1 MIGITKLRINKKHI
15 EKEYV
20 NESRQEIVGMKCEL
34 YKKVAELKNLI
45 YANSDKKDYHN
56 KTIFINDIIKDNKMI
71 GYRELEIHSVS
82 IYKNADEE
90 ILLNFTGKYTYEG
103 EMFSMEV
110 KPIEERPLNM
120 ETMKEICNIKEFL
133 DMAEFV
139 IKDIE
144 EQVSKMKKLGM
155 I

>member
-1 MIGITKLRINKKHI
+1 MIKTTKLRIDQKYI
-15 EKEYV
+15 GKEYM
-20 NESRQEIVGMKCEL
+20 NKHRQEIVGIKCEL

-45 YANSDKKDYHN
+45 YANSYKKDYHN
-56 KTIFINDIIKDNKMI
+56 KTIFINDIKDDEMI
-71 GYRELEIHSVS
+71 SYHELEIHSVS
-82 IYKNADEE
+82 VYKNANEE

-110 KPIEERPLNM
+110 KPIEEIPLNM

-133 DMAEFV
+133 DMAEFM

>member
-1 MIGITKLRINKKHI
+1 MIEITKLRINKKHI

-20 NESRQEIVGMKCEL
+20 NESRQEIVGIKCEL

-56 KTIFINDIIKDNKMI
+56 KTIFINDIKDDEMI
-71 GYRELEIHSVS
+71 SYHELEIHSVS
-82 IYKNADEE
+82 VYKNANEE

-139 IKDIE
+139 IKDTE